1 MFGLSKKFKFFKKY
15 DIFGCPVALT
25 MKNEDTYKT
34 IFGGIVTSILTL
46 FFLGVILYSFF
57 KLFTRQNM
65 ETNKYELNL
74 GSSYGFLDLNQEN
87 FMLAVKFDAEIL
99 NNWTLPFMNL
109 TLMHV
114 TQFRNTSKVWKNKT
128 KVELKPCTA
137 SDFVGLEA
145 DFPQLGL
152 KSALCPSP
160 GFNLTVQGNYQ
171 EDIFAY
177 FQIILTTCSQNM
189 FCQSNET
196 IYKEISKIGDYL
208 ILSF

>member
-34 IFGGIVTSILTL
+34 IFGGIVTTILTI

-99 NNWTLPFMNL
+99 NNWTLPYMNL

-128 KVELKPCTA
+128 KVSLRPCLQ

-152 KSALCPSP
+152 KTALCPSS

-177 FQIILTTCSQNM
+177 FQIILTTCSQSM
-189 FCQSNET
+189 LCQSNET
-196 IYKEISKIGDYL
+196 IYKEISKLGN
-208 ILSF
+208 